1 MIRCEFHK
9 LFSERVVAAALLTLL
24 VLNALVCFGQVRVK
38 ERELPPDALEEVYE
52 LFLADEEGMT
62 AAYENLIAF
71 QREQEILTVQRMRQG
86 LSADAADT
94 ADTANAAD
102 AEPVKLPNRYAPNGF
117 TDRMILAEA
126 MARIGIERSFR
137 EKVEGVIRDAR
148 RRVVDYESRG
158 ETGFLRSYA
167 EDVILV
173 YSRALNEV
181 SFTGDFVRGW
191 DKVFSYDLDC
201 AFLFLSVLV
210 IAVFLFTHDFSVK
223 FVPLLRS
230 TQKGRMPVFFSKLAA
245 LLLSV
250 LFLSVLFR
258 GEVLLIVALTNGLG
272 GAENA
277 IQTIGSFA
285 MCPFAFSIC
294 EGFFFVLLFRTLG
307 AMLFAGFA
315 QLLCTWFR
323 GPVLSLLAGAG
334 GAGLMFLAELYAFPR
349 HENPLSLF
357 NALKTA
363 TARAYFEQYRAVRLF
378 EIPLPSAHA
387 AVVFSIFALLFSAA
401 VSLFFWSRCA
411 GQKKRAARIRLT
423 GLKPGRAA
431 KRAAFRS
438 HTLSLAG
445 YEAYKLFFAGR
456 TVLLIL
462 ALMLAQGILIAEE
475 GKNPLSFSETVYKE
489 YFETLAGPVTD
500 EKRTAIRKERAH
512 IADILGR
519 FDDTRSAYIRGE
531 LSADG
536 YQEYLKEYARVYSRR
551 DVFTEIESRLT
562 YLERL
567 AARGK
572 EGWFVYDTGWLRLFS
587 RDSDWLLY
595 GILLL
600 FGMTSFGIEFGAGG
614 GFAPVL
620 RAAKHGRRRT
630 FSRKYMTAAAASVV
644 MSAVWIGAELLT
656 AASRYPLPMADAPA
670 RSFEIFGEIGGS
682 ITVGQAFALYAA
694 LRIAAGIVLVALV
707 CSLSALLRGP
717 IPVAL
722 FSVVLTA
729 LPGILKTLGVSVL
742 RFFDFSALFRA
753 TPLITAGR
761 EGWILIGVFAAL
773 PVFLT
778 AAAAG
783 RWNRTAGTKP
793 ALPNRR
799 QVFRRSHTEKNVS
812 SIPWRQP

>member
-1 MIRCEFHK
+1 MIRCEFQK
-9 LFSERVVAAALLTLL
+9 LLHERVVAAALLTLL
-24 VLNALVCFGQVRVK
+24 VLNALVCFGQVSVK

-86 LSADAADT
+86 LSAP
-94 ADTANAAD
+94 AAD

-258 GEVLLIVALTNGLG
+258 GDVLLIVALTNGLG

-315 QLLCTWFR
+315 AFLCTWFR
-323 GPVLSLLAGAG
+323 SPVRSLLTGAG

-349 HENPLSLF
+349 HENPLSLL

-363 TARAYFEQYRAVRLF
+363 NAGVYLGQYRVVRLF
-378 EIPLPSAHA
+378 EFPLPSAHA
-387 AVVFSIFALLFSAA
+387 AAIVSIFALLISAA

-462 ALMLAQGILIAEE
+462 TLMLAQGILIAEE
-475 GKNPLSFSETVYKE
+475 GKNSLSFSETVYKE
-489 YFETLAGPVTD
+489 YLETLAGPVTD
-500 EKRTAIRKERAH
+500 EKRTAIREELAH
-512 IADILGR
+512 IADILSR
-519 FDDTRSAYIRGE
+519 FDDTRAAYIRGE
-531 LSADG
+531 LSAEE

-562 YLERL
+562 YLDRL
-567 AARGK
+567 SARGK

-614 GFAPVL
+614 GFSPVL

-644 MSAVWIGAELLT
+644 MSAVWIGAELW
-656 AASRYPLPMADAPA
+656 AALSRYPLPMADAPV
-670 RSFEIFGEIGGS
+670 RSLEIFGTIGGS
-682 ITVGQAFALYAA
+682 GGSGFSLSVGQAFALYAA
-694 LRIAAGIVLVALV
+694 VRIAAGIVLVLLV

-729 LPGILKTLGVSVL
+729 LPGILRTLGVSVL

-783 RWNRTAGTKP
+783 R
-793 ALPNRR
+793 
-799 QVFRRSHTEKNVS
+799 
-812 SIPWRQP
+812 